1 MLKNQEKSIY
11 SKKNFTEDK
20 LSKSLN
26 LTKDPI
32 GPLLKKIAIPA
43 SVGTLFQ
50 TLFNIVDT
58 FFAGKISPE
67 ALSALAKSFPIY
79 FIIIAA
85 CVGVTVGGTSLIAS
99 SIGEKNKKNVLI
111 YFGQTIIFGIIL
123 SAIITF
129 IGLYYASDI
138 FFMMGSTN
146 EVVNLGLQYTD
157 VIFSGS
163 IVFISVVALNS
174 LLHAE
179 GDTKT
184 FRNVLFLSFVLNI
197 FLNPL
202 FIFGYGFIPAMG
214 MMGIGVATIIS
225 QIVAFFI
232 LLAKIMRSSSLKGI
246 SIKNFLP
253 NSFYLSKIFFQ
264 SAPISAA
271 LFMISIGNL
280 IILWYISIFGEFAT
294 AGYGSATRFE
304 QILLLPVLGLNTAII
319 SIVAQN
325 FGAKK
330 FLRVEQSYFYAIFYG
345 FTIMVVAGI
354 IIFLSADKIVS
365 IFTNNIVV
373 INYGTTYLKISA
385 LIFPA
390 FPIYFISNG
399 FFMAIKKSHYSM
411 FLNIIR
417 NVLLPIPTI
426 YFANFIGGTYKTFF
440 WSYCIFNWIFMISLL
455 LFVIFY
461 IKKFLQS

>member
-1 MLKNQEKSIY
+1 LRKELEKSIY
-11 SKKNFTEDK
+11 SKKNITEEK

-26 LTKDPI
+26 LIKDPI

-58 FFAGKISPE
+58 FFAGKISPQ

-85 CVGVTVGGTSLIAS
+85 CVGVTVGGTSLIAN
-99 SIGEKNKKNVLI
+99 SIGENNKKNILI
-111 YFGQTIIFGIIL
+111 YFAQTIVFGIIL
-123 SAIITF
+123 STFITF

-138 FFMMGSTN
+138 FLIMGSSK
-146 EVVNLGLQYTD
+146 EVVNLGLQYTNI
-157 VIFSGS
+157 IFSGS

-184 FRNVLFLSFVLNI
+184 FRNVLILSFVLNI

-202 FIFGYGFIPAMG
+202 FIFGYSFIPAMG
-214 MMGIGVATIIS
+214 MTGIGVATIIS
-225 QIVAFFI
+225 QIVAFLI
-232 LLAKIMRSSSLKGI
+232 LLVKIIKSSSLKGI
-246 SIKNFLP
+246 LLSNFFP
-253 NSFYLSKIFFQ
+253 NLFYLSKLFFQ
-264 SAPISAA
+264 SMPISAA

-280 IILWYISIFGEFAT
+280 IILWYISVFGEFAT

-330 FLRVEQSYFYAIFYG
+330 FLRIKQSYFYAIFYG
-345 FTIMVVAGI
+345 FTIMVIAGI

-365 IFTNNIVV
+365 IFSKNTDV

-385 LIFPA
+385 LIFPTY
-390 FPIYFISNG
+390 PIYFISNG

-417 NVLLPIPTI
+417 NVLLAIPTI
-426 YFANFIGGTYKTFF
+426 YFAKFIGDSFSAFF
-440 WSYCIFNWIFMISLL
+440 WSYCMFNWIFMICLI
-455 LFVIFY
+455 LFVTFY
-461 IKKFLQS
+461 INRYLQP

>member
-1 MLKNQEKSIY
+1 
-11 SKKNFTEDK
+11 

-26 LTKDPI
+26 LIKDPI

-85 CVGVTVGGTSLIAS
+85 CVGVTVGGTSLIAN
-99 SIGEKNKKNVLI
+99 SIGEDNKKNILT
-111 YFGQTIIFGIIL
+111 YFSQTFIFGIIL
-123 SAIITF
+123 SAFITF
-129 IGLYYASDI
+129 IGFYFAADI
-138 FFMMGSTN
+138 FLMMGSN
-146 EVVNLGLQYTD
+146 DEVVNLGLQYTN
-157 VIFSGS
+157 VIFAGS

-179 GDTKT
+179 GDTKS
-184 FRNVLFLSFVLNI
+184 FRNVLILSFILNI

-202 FIFGYGFIPAMG
+202 FIFGYSFIPPMG
-214 MMGIGVATIIS
+214 MMGIGLATIIS
-225 QIVAFFI
+225 QIIAFLI
-232 LLAKIMRSSSLKGI
+232 LLLKIIKSTSLKGI
-246 SIKNFLP
+246 SLKHFFP
-253 NSFYLSKIFFQ
+253 SSFYLTKLFFQ

-325 FGAKK
+325 FGAKQY
-330 FLRVEQSYFYAIFYG
+330 LRVKQSYFHAIFYG
-345 FTIMVVAGI
+345 VVIMIIAGI
-354 IIFLSADKIVS
+354 IIYLSADKIVS
-365 IFTNNIVV
+365 IFSNDNDV
-373 INYGTTYLKISA
+373 INYGTTYLRISA

-390 FPIYFISNG
+390 YPIYFISNG

-417 NVLLPIPTI
+417 NVLLAIPTI
-426 YFANFIGGTYKTFF
+426 YFANFIGGTYKAFF
-440 WSYCIFNWIFMISLL
+440 WSYCLFNWIFMICLI
-455 LFVIFY
+455 LFVTYY
-461 IKKFLQS
+461 INRYLQS

>member
-1 MLKNQEKSIY
+1 MN
-11 SKKNFTEDK
+11 
-20 LSKSLN
+20 
-26 LTKDPI
+26 
-32 GPLLKKIAIPA
+32 LLKDDIPKLIKKLAIPA
-43 SVGTLFQ
+43 SIGTLFQ

-67 ALSALAKSFPIY
+67 ALSALAKSFPVY

-85 CVGVTVGGTSLIAS
+85 SVGVTVGGTSLIGN
-99 SIGEKNKKNVLI
+99 SIGENNKKNVLN
-111 YFGQTIIFGIIL
+111 YFAQTVVFGIIL
-123 SAIITF
+123 SVFISF
-129 IGLYYASDI
+129 IGLYFASDI
-138 FFMMGSTN
+138 FLMMRSSS
-146 EVVNLGLQYTD
+146 EVVNLGLQYTN

-184 FRNVLFLSFVLNI
+184 FRNVLILSFVLNI

-202 FIFGYGFIPAMG
+202 FIFGYSFIPAMG
-214 MMGIGVATIIS
+214 MTGIGIATIIS
-225 QIVAFFI
+225 QTIAFLI
-232 LLAKIMRSSSLKGI
+232 LLLKILKSPSLKGI
-246 SIKNFLP
+246 LLRNFFP
-253 NSFYLSKIFFQ
+253 NLFYLSRLFFQ

-325 FGAKK
+325 FGAKQ
-330 FLRVEQSYFYAIFYG
+330 FLRVKQSYFHAIFYG

-354 IIFLSADKIVS
+354 IIYLSADKIVS
-365 IFTNNIVV
+365 IFTNNTDV
-373 INYGTTYLKISA
+373 IKYGTTYLKISA

-390 FPIYFISNG
+390 YPIYFISNG

-417 NVLLPIPTI
+417 NVLLAIPVI
-426 YFANFIGGTYKTFF
+426 YFAKFIGGTYNDFF
-440 WSYCIFNWIFMISLL
+440 WSYCIFNWIFMISLI
-455 LFVIFY
+455 LFVTFY
-461 IKKFLQS
+461 INRYLQS

>member
-1 MLKNQEKSIY
+1 
-11 SKKNFTEDK
+11 

-26 LTKDPI
+26 LTNDPI

-67 ALSALAKSFPIY
+67 SLSALAKSFPIY

-85 CVGVTVGGTSLIAS
+85 SVGVTVGGTSLIAN
-99 SIGEKNKKNVLI
+99 SIGENNKKNVFI
-111 YFGQTIIFGIIL
+111 YFAQTIVFGIFL
-123 SAIITF
+123 SAFITF
-129 IGLYYASDI
+129 IGLYFASDI
-138 FFMMGSTN
+138 FLMMGSST
-146 EVVNLGLQYTD
+146 EVVNLGLQYTN

-163 IVFISVVALNS
+163 VVFISVVALNS

-184 FRNVLFLSFVLNI
+184 FRNVLILSFVLNI

-202 FIFGYGFIPAMG
+202 FIFGYSFIPAMG
-214 MMGIGVATIIS
+214 MAGIGIATITS
-225 QIVAFFI
+225 QIIAFLI
-232 LLAKIMRSSSLKGI
+232 LLLKIIKSSSLKGI
-246 SIKNFLP
+246 LLRNFFP
-253 NSFYLSKIFFQ
+253 NLFYLSRLFFQ

-271 LFMISIGNL
+271 LFMISIGNF
-280 IILWYISIFGEFAT
+280 IILWYISVFGEFAT

-325 FGAKK
+325 FGAKQ
-330 FLRVEQSYFYAIFYG
+330 FLRVKQSYFYAIFYG
-345 FTIMVVAGI
+345 FTIMVLAGI
-354 IIFLSADKIVS
+354 IIYLSADKIVS
-365 IFTNNIVV
+365 IFSKNTDV
-373 INYGTTYLKISA
+373 IKYGTTYLRISA

-390 FPIYFISNG
+390 YPIYFISNG

-417 NVLLPIPTI
+417 NVLLAIPII
-426 YFANFIGGTYKTFF
+426 YFAKFIGGTYNAFF
-440 WSYCIFNWIFMISLL
+440 WSYCIFNWIFMICLI
-455 LFVIFY
+455 LFVTFY
-461 IKKFLQS
+461 INRYLQS